1 LSRLSRVA
9 AVAVLSALAALA
21 LCSQALADADPASDV
36 LLALDVF
43 YPYSPPVPA
52 RLQSLMNGE
61 AAAAHRAHFPVKVAI
76 IAAPTDLGAIPELF
90 DKPRQ
95 YAAFLDQE
103 ISFGSKVPLLV
114 VMPDG
119 YGTAGVPSAAAD
131 AIAAL
136 GKPPAGGGSAL
147 AQAAIPAVRKLAAAA
162 GHPLGSVSPGPA
174 GGNGGIS
181 VAVQVALV
189 AVVCIG
195 LAAGIFVFRR
205 RGDSPEARRR

>member
-1 LSRLSRVA
+1 LSRLSCVA

-21 LCSQALADADPASDV
+21 LCSQAFADADPASDV
-36 LLALDVF
+36 LLAADVF

-61 AAAAHRAHFPVKVAI
+61 TAAAHRAHFAVKVAI

-90 DKPRQ
+90 GRPRQ

-119 YGTAGVPSAAAD
+119 YGTAGVPSAAAS

-174 GGNGGIS
+174 GGNGGVS

-189 AVVCIG
+189 VVVCIG
-195 LAAGIFVFRR
+195 LAAGIFFFRR
-205 RGDSPEARRR
+205 RDSPPPAGRR

>member
-1 LSRLSRVA
+1 LSRLSRAA
-9 AVAVLSALAALA
+9 AVAVLSALA
-21 LCSQALADADPASDV
+21 LCSHALADADPASDV
-36 LLALDVF
+36 LLAADVF

-90 DKPRQ
+90 GKPRQ
-95 YAAFLDQE
+95 YAAFLDEE

-136 GKPPAGGGSAL
+136 GKPPAGGAGGL

-174 GGNGGIS
+174 GGNGGVS

-189 AVVCIG
+189 VVVCIG

-205 RGDSPEARRR
+205 RGAPPEPRRP

>member
-1 LSRLSRVA
+1 MSRLSRVP
-9 AVAVLSALAALA
+9 AVAVLSAFAAFA

-36 LLALDVF
+36 LLAADVF

-52 RLQSLMNGE
+52 QLQSLMNGE
-61 AAAAHRAHFPVKVAI
+61 AAAARRAHFPVKVAI

-90 DKPRQ
+90 GKPRQ

-119 YGTAGVPSAAAD
+119 YGTAGVSSAAAA

-147 AQAAIPAVRKLAAAA
+147 AEAAIPAVRKLVAAA
-162 GHPLGSVSPGPA
+162 GHPLGSVSPA
-174 GGNGGIS
+174 AARGNGGIG

-189 AVVCIG
+189 VVVCIG

-205 RGDSPEARRR
+205 RDSAAR

>member
-1 LSRLSRVA
+1 LSPLSRVVA
-9 AVAVLSALAALA
+9 ALALSALAALGF
-21 LCSQALADADPASDV
+21 CSHALADADPASDV
-36 LLALDVF
+36 LLAADVF

-90 DKPRQ
+90 GKPRQ

-103 ISFGSKVPLLV
+103 ITFGSKVPLLV

-119 YGTAGVPSAAAD
+119 YGTAGVSSAAAA

-147 AQAAIPAVRKLAAAA
+147 AQAAIPAVRELAAAA
-162 GHPLGSVSPGPA
+162 GHPLGTVSPGRA

-189 AVVCIG
+189 VVVCVG
-195 LAAGIFVFRR
+195 LAAGILVFRR
-205 RGDSPEARRR
+205 RDSAAR

>member
-1 LSRLSRVA
+1 MSRLSRVA
-9 AVAVLSALAALA
+9 VVAVLSAFAALA
-21 LCSQALADADPASDV
+21 LCSQAIADADPASDV
-36 LLALDVF
+36 LLAADVF

-52 RLQSLMNGE
+52 RLQSLINGE
-61 AAAAHRAHFPVKVAI
+61 AAAAQRAHFPVKVAI

-90 DKPRQ
+90 GKPRQ

-119 YGTAGVPSAAAD
+119 YGTAGVSRAAAA

-147 AQAAIPAVRKLAAAA
+147 AQAAIPAVRTLAAAA
-162 GHPLGSVSPGPA
+162 GHPLGTVSLRPA

-189 AVVCIG
+189 VVVCIG
-195 LAAGIFVFRR
+195 LAAGIFLFRR
-205 RGDSPEARRR
+205 RDSAAR

>member
-1 LSRLSRVA
+1 MSRLSRVVGV
-9 AVAVLSALAALA
+9 VAVSALAALT

-36 LLALDVF
+36 LLAADVF

-52 RLQSLMNGE
+52 RLQSLLNGE
-61 AAAAHRAHFPVKVAI
+61 VAAAHRAHFPVKVAI

-90 DKPRQ
+90 GKPRQ

-119 YGTAGVPSAAAD
+119 YGTAGVSSAAAA
-131 AIAAL
+131 AIAVL
-136 GKPPAGGGSAL
+136 GKPPAGGSSEL
-147 AQAAIPAVRKLAAAA
+147 AQTAIPAVRKLAAAA
-162 GHPLGSVSPGPA
+162 GHPLGTVRPGPA
-174 GGNGGIS
+174 GGNGGVS

-205 RGDSPEARRR
+205 RDSAAR